1 MAQLGAQFIVRGSV
15 RRSGKRVRISVQLLD
30 SHAGASLWADR
41 FDRELEDV
49 FVVQDELSSTIVSTL
64 AGRVEAARLD
74 RARRAPPERLDPLRR
89 AVQRRLR
96 AIEDNDH
103 FGNRRNLRSGLHE
116 LKFRQVIRI
125 YFANIDGQFVLLL
138 GGSGKRNQDR
148 EIAKA
153 RARLKDFQ
161 ERTK

>member
-1 MAQLGAQFIVRGSV
+1 M
-15 RRSGKRVRISVQLLD
+15 
-30 SHAGASLWADR
+30 R
-41 FDRELEDV
+41 FEVYETS
-49 FVVQDELSSTIVSTL
+49 E
-64 AGRVEAARLD
+64 GRVPYLD
-74 RARRAPPERLDPLRR
+74 WFDGLDGTPRR

-103 FGNRRNLRSGLHE
+103 FGKRKNLRGGLHE

-125 YFANIDGQFVLLL
+125 YFAEIDGQIVLLL

-153 RARLKDFQ
+153 RARLKDFEQ
-161 ERTK
+161 RIK

>member
-1 MAQLGAQFIVRGSV
+1 V
-15 RRSGKRVRISVQLLD
+15 KLD
-30 SHAGASLWADR
+30 AYETS
-41 FDRELEDV
+41 E
-49 FVVQDELSSTIVSTL
+49 
-64 AGRVEAARLD
+64 GRVPYLD
-74 RARRAPPERLDPLRR
+74 WFDGLDGTLRR

-103 FGNRRNLRSGLHE
+103 FGNRKNLRGGLHE

-125 YFANIDGQFVLLL
+125 YFAEIDGQIVLLL

-153 RARLKDFQ
+153 RARLIDFRQ
-161 ERTK
+161 RTK

>member
-1 MAQLGAQFIVRGSV
+1 M
-15 RRSGKRVRISVQLLD
+15 KLD
-30 SHAGASLWADR
+30 AYETSK
-41 FDRELEDV
+41 
-49 FVVQDELSSTIVSTL
+49 
-64 AGRVEAARLD
+64 GRVPYLD
-74 RARRAPPERLDPLRR
+74 WFDGLDGTLRR

-103 FGNRRNLRSGLHE
+103 FGNRKNLRGGLHE

-125 YFANIDGQFVLLL
+125 YFAEIDGQIVLLL

-153 RARLKDFQ
+153 RARLIDFRQ
-161 ERTK
+161 RTK

>member
-1 MAQLGAQFIVRGSV
+1 MPFLDWIDGLDGS
-15 RRSGKRVRISVQLLD
+15 
-30 SHAGASLWADR
+30 
-41 FDRELEDV
+41 
-49 FVVQDELSSTIVSTL
+49 
-64 AGRVEAARLD
+64 
-74 RARRAPPERLDPLRR
+74 LRR

-103 FGNRRNLRSGLHE
+103 FGKRKNLRGGLHE

-125 YFANIDGQFVLLL
+125 YFAEIHRQVVLLL

-153 RARLKDFQ
+153 RARLKDFKQ
-161 ERTK
+161 RTK